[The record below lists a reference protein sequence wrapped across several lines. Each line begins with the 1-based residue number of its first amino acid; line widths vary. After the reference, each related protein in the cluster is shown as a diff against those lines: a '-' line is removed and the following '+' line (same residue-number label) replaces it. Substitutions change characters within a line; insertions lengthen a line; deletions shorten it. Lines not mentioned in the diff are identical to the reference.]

1 VTKEHMQSALLP
13 AALLATVAMLTGCT
27 VGPRYK
33 RPTIDTP
40 AVYRGAETTGN
51 TQSSEAPHDPEGK
64 ALPGQSEPPP
74 SNALSLGDEK
84 WWEVFGDPQLQQLI
98 RIALKQNYD
107 LGIAAERVLEAQ
119 AQLGVTRSQQFP
131 QISAGGG
138 YSTQAFPSAQ
148 FGGLGSFVSHVGEL
162 TGSAS
167 WNLDFWGQ
175 YRSATRAARAQL
187 LQSRFNRLAVT
198 DTLILNV
205 ATGYFQLRTLDL
217 ELEIAHRTLESR
229 QQSLKLTQTLE
240 SGGSTS
246 LLDVRQ
252 AEELVNTAAAQIPDL
267 ERQITQQENALQ
279 TLLGQNPGPI
289 TRGLPID
296 QQPRLPVVP
305 AGLPSSLIE
314 RRPDIRA
321 AEEALI
327 AANAEIGVARAA
339 YFPAISLTGQVGTG
353 SNALNTLFQQQSFL
367 YNYGAAVTQPIFTAG
382 RLRNNV
388 RLTEAQQREALLSYK
403 KTIAQAFQ
411 DVSNALIAYQ
421 KFREFRE
428 EQERLVGA
436 SRDAVDLSNKRYQGG
451 YSSYLDVLTNQT
463 TLFSGELT
471 LATARE
477 QEMLSLVQ
485 LYNALGGGWQ
495 Q

>member
-1 VTKEHMQSALLP
+1 MQSAFLP
-13 AALLATVAMLTGCT
+13 AALLASIALLTGCT

-33 RPTIDTP
+33 RPAIDTP
-40 AVYRGAETTGN
+40 AVYRSAETTGN
-51 TQSSEAPHDPEGK
+51 TQSSQTPHDPEGNV
-64 ALPGQSEPPP
+64 LPGQSGTPPT
-74 SNALSLGDEK
+74 SALSLGDEK

-98 RIALKQNYD
+98 RIAIKQNYD
-107 LGIAAERVLEAQ
+107 VGIAAERVLEAQ
-119 AQLGVTRSQQFP
+119 AQLGVTRSQEFP

-138 YSTQAFPSAQ
+138 YTAQQFPSAQ
-148 FGGLGSFVSHVGEL
+148 FGGLGSFVSHVGEI
-162 TGSAS
+162 TSSAS

-175 YRSATRAARAQL
+175 FRSATRAARAQL
-187 LQSRFNRLAVT
+187 LESRFNQLAVV

-205 ATGYFQLRTLDL
+205 ASGYFQLRTLDL
-217 ELEIAHRTLESR
+217 ELDIAKRTLSSR
-229 QQSLKLTQTLE
+229 QESLKLTQTLE

-279 TLLGQNPGPI
+279 TLLAQNPGPI

-321 AEEALI
+321 AEQALI

-339 YFPAISLTGQVGTG
+339 YFPSISLTGQVGTG
-353 SNALNTLFQQQSFL
+353 SNALNSLFQQQSFL
-367 YNYGAAVTQPIFTAG
+367 YNYGASVTQPLFTAG

-388 RLTEAQQREALLSYK
+388 RLTEAQQREAVLTYK

-428 EQERLVGA
+428 EQERLVSA

-477 QEMLSLVQ
+477 EEMLSLVQ
-485 LYNALGGGWQ
+485 LYTALGGGWQ
-495 Q
+495 QQ